1 MNRITGFAL
10 LIAQYCLLCWVSPL
24 PAASEAALREAFTR
38 QTGEIRLPPGTTVL
52 TLPLEVSA
60 DARDLVISGTATTL
74 LRASPKF
81 TGRAL
86 IHIRGGTRISL
97 RDFTL
102 DGNRA
107 ALAKP
112 IGMPPS
118 NEPFHRF
125 YMNNGIVAEGVTQL
139 VVESVVMHGI
149 ANFPILVSHSENVR
163 VRHIRLTDCGSLNG
177 KRRNNTTGGILLEE
191 GTKNFEVT
199 NCKLLRVRGNGI
211 WTHSLYTSPRNED
224 GRIAENEI
232 QYSARDAIQV
242 GHATRVRVLSNTG
255 RFIGYPAAEVD
266 IENEGWPVAIDTAG
280 NVDQSS
286 YALNVFEELN
296 GKCIDLDGFHHGEIR
311 RNRCVNSKP
320 AAAYAYGHYGIVMNN
335 SNPDMQSENITII
348 DNELEG
354 MKFGGIFV
362 IGSGHRI
369 EKNRMRHL
377 NSAGCPE
384 TQGKV
389 ACIYDIEQPDLLQSG
404 IYLGI
409 FVDPKRRA
417 PATGNT
423 IIDNLIMGHGMKT
436 RCLVFAPGLTAEGNE
451 IARNICLEPP
461 LIPAKKQH

>member
-1 MNRITGFAL
+1 ML
-10 LIAQYCLLCWVSPL
+10 LAVS
-24 PAASEAALREAFTR
+24 AAAVESESDLREAFSR
-38 QTGEIRLPPGTTVL
+38 QTGEVRLPPGVTVL
-52 TLPLEVSA
+52 TKPLEVRP
-60 DARDLVISGTATTL
+60 DARDLVISGTASTV

-81 TGRAL
+81 VGRAL
-86 IHIRGGTRISL
+86 IHVQGGTRISL
-97 RDFTL
+97 RDFTI

-107 ALAKP
+107 ALATA

-118 NEPFHRF
+118 NQPFHRF
-125 YMNNGIVAEGVTQL
+125 YMNNGLVAEGVTDL
-139 VVESVVMHGI
+139 VIESI
-149 ANFPILVSHSENVR
+149 AFREVANLAVLVSHSQNVR
-163 VRHIRLTDCGSLNG
+163 VRRLRLTDCGSLND

-224 GRIAENEI
+224 GRIAENDI

-242 GHATRVRVLSNTG
+242 GHATRVRVVSNTG
-255 RFIGYPAAEVD
+255 RFIGYPSAEVD

-286 YALNVFEELN
+286 YALNIFEELN

-311 RNRCVNSKP
+311 RNRCVNAKP
-320 AAAYAYGHYGIVMNN
+320 AAQYPYGHYGIVMNN
-335 SNPDMQSENITII
+335 SNPDMESEKITII

-369 EKNRMRHL
+369 EKNRMRNL
-377 NSAGCPE
+377 NTAGCPE

-389 ACIYDIEQPDLLQSG
+389 ACVYDIQQPDLLQSG

-423 IIDNLIMGHGMKT
+423 ILDNLIMGHGMKK
-436 RCLVFAPGLTAEGNE
+436 RCLVFAPGLSADGND
-451 IARNICLEPP
+451 IARNICLESPVV
-461 LIPAKKQH
+461 AGKKP

>member
-1 MNRITGFAL
+1 MFAL
-10 LIAQYCLLCWVSPL
+10 CWAPCL
-24 PAASEAALREAFTR
+24 PAASESALREAFTR

-52 TLPLEVSA
+52 TKPLEVRS
-60 DARDLVISGTATTL
+60 DARDLVIIGTSTTV

-86 IHIRGGTRISL
+86 IHIQGGTRLAL
-97 RDFTL
+97 RDFAME
-102 DGNRA
+102 GNRTGSA
-107 ALAKP
+107 ET
-112 IGMPPS
+112 IGIAPS
-118 NEPFHRF
+118 NQPFHRY
-125 YMNNGIVAEGVTQL
+125 YMNNGIVAEGVTEL
-139 VVESVVMHGI
+139 VIESVAMRQVT
-149 ANFPILVSHSENVR
+149 NFPILVSHSRDVR
-163 VRHIRLTDCGSLNG
+163 LRRIRLTDCGSLNSKG
-177 KRRNNTTGGILLEE
+177 RNNTSGGILLEE

-224 GRIAENEI
+224 GRIAENDI

-255 RFIGYPAAEVD
+255 RFIGYPSAEVD
-266 IENEGWPVAIDTAG
+266 VENEGWPVAIDTAG

-320 AAAYAYGHYGIVMNN
+320 AAQYPYGHYGIVMNN
-335 SNPDMQSENITII
+335 SNPDMESENITII

-362 IGSGHRI
+362 IGTGHRI
-369 EKNRMRHL
+369 EKNRMRYL
-377 NSAGCPE
+377 NTAGCPE
-384 TQGKV
+384 AQGKI
-389 ACIYDIEQPDLLQSG
+389 ACIYDVQQPDLLQSG
-404 IYLGI
+404 IYLGLY
-409 FVDPKRRA
+409 VDPKRRS
-417 PATGNT
+417 PAMNNT

-436 RCLVFAPGLTAEGNE
+436 RCLIFAPGLSPESTQAS
-451 IARNICLEPP
+451 RNICLEPP
-461 LIPAKKQH
+461 ATPQKR

>member
-1 MNRITGFAL
+1 
-10 LIAQYCLLCWVSPL
+10 V
-24 PAASEAALREAFTR
+24 
-38 QTGEIRLPPGTTVL
+38 TVL
-52 TLPLEVSA
+52 TKPLEVRA
-60 DARDLVISGTATTL
+60 DARDLVISGTASTV

-81 TGRAL
+81 VGRAL
-86 IHIRGGTRISL
+86 IHVQGGTRISL
-97 RDFTL
+97 RDFTI

-107 ALAKP
+107 ALATA

-118 NEPFHRF
+118 NQPFHRF
-125 YMNNGIVAEGVTQL
+125 YMNNGLVAEGVTDL
-139 VVESVVMHGI
+139 VIESIVFREV
-149 ANFPILVSHSENVR
+149 ANLALLVSHSQNVR
-163 VRHIRLTDCGSLNG
+163 VRRLRLTDCGSLND

-224 GRIAENEI
+224 GRIAENDI

-242 GHATRVRVLSNTG
+242 GHATRVRVVSNTG
-255 RFIGYPAAEVD
+255 RFIGYPSAEVD

-286 YALNVFEELN
+286 YALNIFEELN

-311 RNRCVNSKP
+311 RNRCVNAKP
-320 AAAYAYGHYGIVMNN
+320 AAQYPYGHYGIVMNN
-335 SNPDMQSENITII
+335 SNPDMESEKITII

-369 EKNRMRHL
+369 EKNRMRNL
-377 NSAGCPE
+377 NTAGCPE

-389 ACIYDIEQPDLLQSG
+389 ACVYDIQQPDLLQSG

-423 IIDNLIMGHGMKT
+423 ILDNLIMGHGMKK
-436 RCLVFAPGLTAEGNE
+436 RCLVFAPGLSADGND
-451 IARNICLEPP
+451 IARNICLESPVV
-461 LIPAKKQH
+461 AGKKP

>member
-1 MNRITGFAL
+1 MNRISGFLPLLAL
-10 LIAQYCLLCWVSPL
+10 GWVQLL

-38 QTGEIRLPPGTTVL
+38 QTGEIRLPPGLTVL
-52 TLPLEVSA
+52 TQPLEVSA
-60 DARDLVISGTATTL
+60 DARDLVISGTASTL
-74 LRASPKF
+74 LRAGPKF
-81 TGRAL
+81 AGRAL
-86 IHIRGGTRISL
+86 IHVHGGTRIAL
-97 RDFTL
+97 RDFTI
-102 DGNRA
+102 DGSRA
-107 ALAKP
+107 LLAQP
-112 IGMPPS
+112 VGIAPS

-125 YMNNGIVAEGVTQL
+125 YANNGIVAEGVTEL
-139 VVESVVMHGI
+139 VIESVVMREV
-149 ANFPILVSHSENVR
+149 ANFPIIVSHSTNVR
-163 VRHIRLTDCGSLNG
+163 VRRIRLTDCGSLND
-177 KRRNNTTGGILLEE
+177 KKRNNTSGGILLEE

-255 RFIGYPAAEVD
+255 KFIGFPSAEVD
-266 IENEGWPVAIDTAG
+266 VENEGWPVGIDTAG

-286 YALNVFEELN
+286 YALNTFEELN

-320 AAAYAYGHYGIVMNN
+320 ALNYPYGHYGIVMNN
-335 SNPDMQSENITII
+335 SNPDMQSEKITIV

-369 EKNRMRHL
+369 EKNRMRNL
-377 NSAGCPE
+377 NTAGCPE

-389 ACIYDIEQPDLLQSG
+389 ACVYDIHQPDLLQSG

-417 PATGNT
+417 PAVDNT
-423 IIDNLIMGHGMKT
+423 IIDNLIMGHGMKV
-436 RCLVFAPGLTAEGNE
+436 RCLVFAPGLSPESTVA
-451 IARNICLEPP
+451 ARNICLEPP
-461 LIPAKKQH
+461 LIPSKK

>member
-1 MNRITGFAL
+1 ML
-10 LIAQYCLLCWVSPL
+10 LAVS
-24 PAASEAALREAFTR
+24 AAAVESESDLREAFSR
-38 QTGEIRLPPGTTVL
+38 QTGEVRLPPGVTVL
-52 TLPLEVSA
+52 TKPLEVRA
-60 DARDLVISGTATTL
+60 DARDLVISGTASTV

-81 TGRAL
+81 VGRAL
-86 IHIRGGTRISL
+86 IHVQGGTRISL
-97 RDFTL
+97 RDFTI

-107 ALAKP
+107 ALATA

-118 NEPFHRF
+118 NQPFHRF
-125 YMNNGIVAEGVTQL
+125 YMNNGLVAEGVTDL
-139 VVESVVMHGI
+139 VIESIVFREV
-149 ANFPILVSHSENVR
+149 ANLALLVSHSQNVR
-163 VRHIRLTDCGSLNG
+163 VRRLRLTDCGSLND

-224 GRIAENEI
+224 GRIAENDI

-242 GHATRVRVLSNTG
+242 GHATRVRVVSNTG
-255 RFIGYPAAEVD
+255 RFISYPSAEVD

-286 YALNVFEELN
+286 YALNIFEELN

-311 RNRCVNSKP
+311 RNRCVNAKP
-320 AAAYAYGHYGIVMNN
+320 AAQYPYGHYGIVMNN
-335 SNPDMQSENITII
+335 SNPDMESEKITII

-369 EKNRMRHL
+369 EKNRMRNL
-377 NSAGCPE
+377 NTAGCPE

-389 ACIYDIEQPDLLQSG
+389 ACVYDIQQPDLLQSG

-423 IIDNLIMGHGMKT
+423 ILDNLIMGHGMKK
-436 RCLVFAPGLTAEGNE
+436 RCLVFAPGLSADGND
-451 IARNICLEPP
+451 IARNICLESPVV
-461 LIPAKKQH
+461 AGKKP